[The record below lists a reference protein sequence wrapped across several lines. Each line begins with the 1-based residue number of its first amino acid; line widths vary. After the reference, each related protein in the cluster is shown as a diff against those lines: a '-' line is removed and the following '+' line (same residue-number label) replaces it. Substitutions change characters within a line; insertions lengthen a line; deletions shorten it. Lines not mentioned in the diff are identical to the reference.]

1 MSTVG
6 LTGAGRS
13 FGGFRLRVRALQVL
27 AIVVLL
33 GGWAVASETEL
44 VAPTILPP
52 PHLVAEELVA
62 LVQEASL
69 WQATW
74 ITVTELVIALAL
86 ATVIGVVG
94 GFLLS
99 RNARVARA
107 VEPLLAWGYIFPF
120 ALLYP
125 LFIMW
130 FGAGPESKIAYALAN
145 GVFPI
150 AFNTM
155 RGLSHID
162 EKYLQVAKA
171 YRASKHQIDRHI
183 KIGAAWPM
191 ILAGIRIGAGMVMV
205 TVVLG
210 EVLGADG
217 GLGYEIQQAVNTFQ
231 IVKSY
236 ALIVFLVALTA
247 VMLWAIERLLNAR
260 RTM

>member
-1 MSTVG
+1 MSTME
-6 LTGAGRS
+6 LTGGRRL
-13 FGGFRLRVRALQVL
+13 FGGLRLRVRALQVAAVL
-27 AIVVLL
+27 AVL
-33 GGWAVASETEL
+33 GGWTAASETEL

-62 LVQEASL
+62 QLQEATL
-69 WQATW
+69 WRATW
-74 ITVTELVIALAL
+74 VTVIELVVALVL
-86 ATVIGVVG
+86 ATGIGVIG

-99 RNARVARA
+99 RSVRVARA

-125 LFIMW
+125 LFVMW
-130 FGAGPESKIAYALAN
+130 FGAGPESKVAYALAN

-155 RGLSHID
+155 RGLSNID

-171 YRASKHQIDRHI
+171 YRASKHQIDWHI

-210 EVLGADG
+210 EVLGADA
-217 GLGYEIQQAVNTFQ
+217 GLGFEIQQAVNTFQ

-236 ALIVFLVALTA
+236 AFIVFLIALTA
-247 VMLWAIERLLNAR
+247 AMLWAIERLLRASR
-260 RTM
+260 YT